1 MMMTR
6 MDPTSTQPDIVDAP
20 ALPGLTFRRAT
31 DADWAA
37 LAGILNRDRTHDG
50 INEVL
55 TADSMAVDYVH
66 FEMFQ
71 LERDVLIAEIDG
83 QPVAYGMGI
92 ITPRDGGLV
101 LELWGAVDP
110 GYARRGIGTALLRAN
125 GARLAGEAARDPAP
139 GQRWLRSFALEQ
151 ETGKNALLE
160 AEGFTRIRS
169 GFEMRRPLTG
179 ALPEF
184 ALPEGL
190 ELRPVT
196 PDQHR
201 VILDADNEAFRD
213 HWGHREMTEGDIIAR
228 FANVDTDTSLWC
240 VAWDGDEVAGSVI
253 NMVFRDE
260 NEQLGIRRGWL
271 DHVTVRRA
279 WRGRGLAKALC
290 AASFRILREQGLD
303 EAWLGVDASN
313 ATGALQLYEGLGF
326 GVARRW
332 HAFGRPVD
340 EPATEGWLPEGQDPE

>member
-1 MMMTR
+1 MMTR
-6 MDPTSTQPDIVDAP
+6 MHPASGQPDIVDAP
-20 ALPGLTFRRAT
+20 ALPGLTFRPAT
-31 DADWAA
+31 DADWPVM
-37 LAGILNRDRTHDG
+37 AGILNRNTAHDG
-50 INEVL
+50 LDELL
-55 TADSMAVDYVH
+55 TAEGMAVDYVH
-66 FEMFQ
+66 FEMFK

-83 QPVAYGMGI
+83 NPVAYGMGI
-92 ITPRDGGLV
+92 ITPRDSELV
-101 LELWGAVDP
+101 LDLWGAVDP
-110 GYARRGIGTALLRAN
+110 GHLRRGIGTALHRTTR
-125 GARLAGEAARDPAP
+125 GRLVAEAARSPVP
-139 GQRWLRSFALEQ
+139 GPRWLRSFALEQ
-151 ETGKNALLE
+151 ETGANALLE
-160 AEGFTRIRS
+160 AEGFARIRF
-169 GFEMRRPLTG
+169 GFEMRRSLTG

-190 ELRPVT
+190 ELRRVT

-201 VILDADNEAFRD
+201 AILDADNEAFRD

-228 FANVDTDTSLWC
+228 FANADTDTSIWC

-271 DHVTVRRA
+271 DHVSVRRA

-290 AASFRILREQGLD
+290 AASFRILRERGLD

-313 ATGALQLYEGLGF
+313 PTGALQLYEGLGF

-332 HAFGRPVD
+332 HAFGRPID
-340 EPATEGWLPEGQDPE
+340 EPASDGWHPEGQDPE